1 MKNLYLI
8 KISFKTEDEIKMS
21 DKQKLSE
28 IITVLCRA
36 ILQEIVKKV
45 PQLKKTDRNL
55 GIWKDKNGE

>member
-28 IITVLCRA
+28 IITVVCRV
-36 ILQEIVKKV
+36 IL
-45 PQLKKTDRNL
+45 
-55 GIWKDKNGE
+55 